1 MSDKSE
7 LDELLDNARK
17 EKDTLESEV
26 AHLKK
31 QLALS
36 KNEIEKLKEQVSI
49 LQEECKVTRN
59 NARTTQS
66 DLEYKCEKLMKE
78 KIDLNGQIQEFQ
90 EALNE
95 LQVRNLIICF
105 DDYSFNIA
113 NLDEMTLLLLLFDT
127 ILIEKLPSVTL

>member
-1 MSDKSE
+1 MDRALSDKSE

-49 LQEECKVTRN
+49 LQEECKVSKFEMIVFVFKTNGTSKIFCR
-59 NARTTQS
+59 ATAKSRKIFLKA
-66 DLEYKCEKLMKE
+66 LE
-78 KIDLNGQIQEFQ
+78 
-90 EALNE
+90 
-95 LQVRNLIICF
+95 
-105 DDYSFNIA
+105 SFIG
-113 NLDEMTLLLLLFDT
+113 
-127 ILIEKLPSVTL
+127 K